1 MSALTGRQ
9 ERRRTTVTDE
19 EGMKVC
25 QAEIRRLRS
34 VIRENREAVQNAFTI
49 DYQNL
54 FEAWADFDDAEAPGE
69 VLRLIDHSGLGP
81 VDAVSFNAFC
91 YGYYRAV
98 QKIMEAV

>member
-1 MSALTGRQ
+1 M
-9 ERRRTTVTDE
+9 TDE

-34 VIRENREAVQNAFTI
+34 VIRGDRETLKNAMNI

-54 FEAWADFDDAEAPGE
+54 FEAWADFDDAEAPDE
-69 VLRLIDHSGLGP
+69 VIRLIDHSGLGP

-91 YGYYRAV
+91 YGYYRAI
-98 QKIMEAV
+98 QKIREAL